1 MRDLNIYIANCYFY
15 EGRKVPL
22 DISPYIGNS
31 EIKITYANNNI
42 IPTLENLTCEFFNN
56 EELMSEVAGLHDF
69 IKSHKD
75 LSLFNII
82 VQHGNSIIFNGII
95 ELYSLSLSGNYR
107 LQTDKPMQ
115 YDLSSIIHKSS
126 ELKYKYISK
135 ILSYKNINITNYFN
149 YLFETNNKI
158 TKYLE
163 TIINENTVNITQNY
177 FTMDKTKLYN
187 SNVIMVG
194 DTLHLTTTDGNKNI
208 TNQSHI
214 IKNVY
219 EYYEDSQ
226 YNVIDTIEFYD
237 RAQFYDDV
245 YIIVQQDKNVYI
257 KVGNETVGIGT
268 LDTTTLICKFTGI
281 HSGKIKFKSDTY
293 YLIKNYLGYYWGTQM
308 ISNWGQYYANVYW
321 GLGYVAKINMTN
333 LKIETFTDLNLIK
346 NSTIKAWIGYKAE
359 ALDDVSET
367 VITNPIIKFNS
378 AMSLIDDMSSDYLF
392 NYSTTNDGKILL
404 YTNTLDTT
412 ENEDYI
418 LQVGNNPYNLLYD
431 SSIALTNSN
440 VGVITD
446 DFDLSSYNIYWGFPV
461 NNILWGQVVDGLY
474 WGYGSFMFNTGI
486 DGDVID
492 LENQLIITPASNL
505 SQYSCRFTLNNLIS
519 GHRYLLDINTTADD
533 IQVKCN
539 GSDLDLNELEY
550 YDTPKF
556 SFIMPTGQ
564 TSIDI
569 ILIGNIGT
577 DSITIEKISVM
588 DYYWTDFEYDAVFS
602 TMGINIDA
610 TGIRTALNVTNFTQ
624 TQESEFIEQI
634 AKVSPAINTFHKIDE
649 IPYEP
654 NKTYSTGAIDTNYIQ
669 LGRSLSS
676 ITFPILLDEESAFI
690 NTISINTFR
699 NTLESN
705 MCILASLIENSD
717 TYVFNQIIPYSQI
730 DSSTLTLTPAFV
742 NKKSG
747 NKLECIL
754 KSMIYETGK
763 VVSSNSFTSTYSS
776 YYIVGEKVGIPTG
789 NAINYYTILS
799 VVGNIITL
807 TEAIIN
813 GTYSIL
819 VNKNNTATGEYLE
832 LQVNTNFTDTG
843 DYIILDDIQNSSLQ
857 LVKDIAIQTAYV
869 TRYPIENI
877 GSTYNGIPN
886 QMFLLDE
893 NVITDTF
900 KVVDINKSNVV
911 GKSFIANN
919 NDFFNPLL
927 DYDLVYLDLF
937 NATTNKWEVFKI
949 KSYNSTNGT
958 ITLYDSISLDS
969 YVTNELCQFRRI
981 YITTSA
987 SFESKATD
995 DDIYEAYITNDRY
1008 AFGFNYK
1015 IDRDAVDYLLNGNLT
1030 ATNGKLYDIGNI
1042 FTCMY
1047 NVGLTYPRYLEE
1059 YDSVNKYGII
1069 EEVYSE
1075 AITDDTSY
1083 VLVSQNQLKYNKDT
1097 VNKVDITV
1105 HLGYLADV
1113 MPNID
1118 LTKIQLIRLY
1128 HERLPDNGGLYSI
1141 ESKVFSFKKSGIHT
1155 CKLSLEKIVGD

>member
-1 MRDLNIYIANCYFY
+1 LRDLKIYIANCYFY
-15 EGRKVPL
+15 EGKKISL
-22 DISPYIGNS
+22 DISPYVGNS

-56 EELMSEVAGLHDF
+56 EELMSEIEGLYDF
-69 IKSHKD
+69 IKAHKD

-107 LQTDKPMQ
+107 FQTDKPMQ
-115 YDLSSIIHKSS
+115 YDLNSIIHKSS

-163 TIINENTVNITQNY
+163 TITNTNTLDATQNY
-177 FTMDKTKLYN
+177 FMIDKTKCYN
-187 SNVIMVG
+187 YNTIMVG
-194 DTLHLTTTDGNKNI
+194 DSLHLTTTDENKNI
-208 TNQSHI
+208 TSQSHI
-214 IKNVY
+214 IKNIY
-219 EYYEDSQ
+219 KYYETSDIPIIK
-226 YNVIDTIEFYD
+226 NLEFNENPT
-237 RAQFYDDV
+237 FYDDL
-245 YIIVQQDKNVYI
+245 YISIKQDLTLNITYNNKIIGTGIIDLVSLQSTFAGIYSGIVTFSPSGYAYI
-257 KVGNETVGIGT
+257 K
-268 LDTTTLICKFTGI
+268 K
-281 HSGKIKFKSDTY
+281 
-293 YLIKNYLGYYWGTQM
+293 YLSALWGYSVSSQ
-308 ISNWGQYYANVYW
+308 NWGQTFSNVYW
-321 GLGYVAKINMTN
+321 GVGFLTVINMSK
-333 LKIETFTDLNLIK
+333 LRIETFTDMNLIK
-346 NSTIKAWIGYKAE
+346 NSTIKAWIGYKVE

-367 VITNPIIKFNS
+367 IITNPIIKFNS
-378 AMSLIDDMSSDYLF
+378 TMSLIDDMSSDYLF

-404 YTNTLDTT
+404 YTNTSDTI
-412 ENEDYI
+412 ENKDYI
-418 LQVGNNPYNLLYD
+418 LQIGNNPYNLLYD
-431 SSIALTNSN
+431 SVMSMNNSK
-440 VGVITD
+440 VGVLTD
-446 DFDLSSYNIYWGFPV
+446 DFNLELYNIYWGFPV
-461 NNILWGQVVDGLY
+461 DNALWGRVFDGIY
-474 WGYGSFMFNTGI
+474 WGVDNFVFDIQKSTDI
-486 DGDVID
+486 D
-492 LENQLIITPASNL
+492 NALIMIPESIL
-505 SQYSCRFTLNNLIS
+505 SDYSTTLTLNNLIPS
-519 GHRYLLDINTTADD
+519 HRYTFSIDTTADN
-533 IQVKCN
+533 IEIKCN
-539 GSDLDLNELEY
+539 GIDLDLTKLDY
-550 YDTPKF
+550 YDDAVF
-556 SFIMPTGQ
+556 SFIMPSKQ
-564 TSIDI
+564 TSIEV
-569 ILIGNIGT
+569 ILTGNIGT
-577 DSITIEKISVM
+577 KYILINKISIF

-602 TMGINIDA
+602 TMGISVDS

-624 TQESEFIEQI
+624 TQESEFVEQI
-634 AKVSPAINTFHKIDE
+634 TKVSPAINTFHKIDE

-654 NKTYSTGAIDTNYIQ
+654 NKTYSTGATDTNYIQ
-669 LGRSLSS
+669 LGRSLPS
-676 ITFPILLDEESAFI
+676 ITFPILLDEDSAFI

-699 NTLESN
+699 NTLESY
-705 MCILASLIENSD
+705 MCILASFVENSD
-717 TYVFNQIIPYSQI
+717 TYIFNQIIPYSQI
-730 DSSTLTLTPAFV
+730 ESSTLTLTPAFV

-754 KSMIYETGK
+754 KPMIYENGK
-763 VVSSNSFTSTYSS
+763 VINSNSFTSTYSN

-807 TEAIIN
+807 TETITN

-819 VNKNNTATGEYLE
+819 VNKNNTASGEYLE
-832 LQVNTNFTDTG
+832 MQVNTNFTDTG

-857 LVKDIAIQTAYV
+857 LVRDIAIQTAYV

-877 GSTYNGIPN
+877 GSTYNGTPN

-900 KVVDINKSNVV
+900 KVVDINKSNTV

-919 NDFFNPLL
+919 NDFFDPLL

-937 NATTNKWEVFKI
+937 NATTNNWEVFKI
-949 KSYNSTNGT
+949 KSYNAINGT
-958 ITLYDSISLDS
+958 ITLYNLISLDS
-969 YVTNELCQFRRI
+969 YATNELCQFRRI

-987 SFESKATD
+987 SFESKVTD

-1015 IDRDAVDYLLNGNLT
+1015 IDRDAVDYLINGNT
-1030 ATNGKLYDIGNI
+1030 SASNGKLYNIGNI
-1042 FTCMY
+1042 LTCMY

-1075 AITDDTSY
+1075 AITDNTSY

-1155 CKLSLEKIVGD
+1155 CKLSIEKIVGD